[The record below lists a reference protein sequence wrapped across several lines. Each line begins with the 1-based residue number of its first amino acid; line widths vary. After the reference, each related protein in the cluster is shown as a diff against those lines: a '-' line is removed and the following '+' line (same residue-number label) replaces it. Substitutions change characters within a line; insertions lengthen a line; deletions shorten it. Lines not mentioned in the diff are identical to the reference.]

1 MSNPQARVA
10 LIFSCTRQAVAG
22 KTMSGVTVPTTM
34 RSSSEAAMPRRS
46 RASRAAGTQMALVG
60 VPGSTMC
67 RRSMPVRV
75 RIHSSEVSTNFSRS
89 ALVSTRSGT
98 NRPREVM
105 RARGFFVRGGELIR
119 TCY

>member
-10 LIFSCTRQAVAG
+10 LSFSCTRQAVAG

-46 RASRAAGTQMALVG
+46 RASTAAGTQMSLVG

-89 ALVSTRSGT
+89 ALVNTFSGT
-98 NRPREVM
+98 CRPSEVM
-105 RARGFFVRGGELIR
+105 RARGFLGRGGGFIR
-119 TCY
+119 SY